1 MLSKLFASQY
11 EALPRQNLDYHVAL
25 EITPD
30 EAVTGGE
37 KQVTYKRGRQVKNLM
52 VKVPSG
58 VKPDTKIR
66 LKGMGMMA
74 GRKSGDLYLHVKIK
88 E

>member
-11 EALPRQNLDYHVAL
+11 EALPRQNLDHHVAL

-30 EAVTGGE
+30 EAATGGE
-37 KQVTYKRGRQVKNLM
+37 KQVTYKRGGQVKNLM

-66 LKGMGMMA
+66 LKGMGVMA

-88 E
+88 G